1 MDFGTA
7 IATCFR
13 KYATF
18 SGRAARS
25 EFWWFVLF
33 GLIVGIV
40 AMIID
45 TMLLGYERDE
55 EAPFNLITNVLFFLP
70 GMAVAVRRFHDRD
83 TSAWWMAPI
92 WAFTAL
98 DIITRLAGLKI
109 IDEINKPIFTM
120 FALMG
125 LLCFGA
131 YLVICIVQF
140 CTRGTIG
147 PNQYGDDPLP
157 APALVDTVSSPP

>member
-45 TMLLGYERDE
+45 TMLLGYESDE
-55 EAPFNLITNVLFFLP
+55 ESPFRLITQVLFFLP
-70 GMAVAVRRFHDRD
+70 GMAVSVRRLYDREM
-83 TSAWWMAPI
+83 SAWWTAPV
-92 WAFTAL
+92 WASTVV
-98 DIITRLAGLKI
+98 DIFTRLSGRNI
-109 IDEINKPIFTM
+109 MDEINSPPWAM
-120 FALMG
+120 FALIA
-125 LLCFGA
+125 LLFCGVYIVFC
-131 YLVICIVQF
+131 LVQF

-157 APALVDTVSSPP
+157 APALVDTVSSPS

>member
-33 GLIVGIV
+33 ALIVGIV

-45 TMLLGYERDE
+45 TMLLGYERNAE
-55 EAPFNLITNVLFFLP
+55 SPFSLITEVLFFLP
-70 GMAVAVRRFHDRD
+70 SMAVSVRRFHDRD
-83 TSAWWMAPI
+83 ASAWWMAPI
-92 WAFTAL
+92 WAFTGI
-98 DIITRLAGLKI
+98 DIIARLTGFKI

-120 FALMG
+120 FALIG
-125 LLCFGA
+125 LLFLGA
-131 YLVICIVQF
+131 YLVTCIVQF
-140 CTRGTIG
+140 CSRGTIG

-157 APALVDTVSSPP
+157 ASALVDTVSSPS